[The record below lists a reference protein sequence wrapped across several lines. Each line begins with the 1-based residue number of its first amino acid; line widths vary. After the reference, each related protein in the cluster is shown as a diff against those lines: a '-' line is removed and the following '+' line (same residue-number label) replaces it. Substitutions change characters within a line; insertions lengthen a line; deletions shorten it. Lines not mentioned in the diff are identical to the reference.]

1 MSLMLTEYFMFSAW
15 LGSAVLGFQR
25 DSVISVVVM
34 AAPKITLT
42 YFNIEAAAE
51 KVRLALVMT
60 GTPFEDKRVWF
71 GVGFALF

>member
-1 MSLMLTEYFMFSAW
+1 ML
-15 LGSAVLGFQR
+15 
-25 DSVISVVVM
+25 SVVVM

>member
-1 MSLMLTEYFMFSAW
+1 MELDANWVFHVFSLARQ
-15 LGSAVLGFQR
+15 VLGFQR

-51 KVRLALVMT
+51 KGPLSKTSVSDSGLDLLC
-60 GTPFEDKRVWF
+60 FK
-71 GVGFALF
+71 LF